1 MKFYKECEKS
11 KAICENC
18 REIVV
23 TTFKVRDVPFSDTP
37 GVVKNLLVSVCDT
50 CDEIVA
56 IPHQSSI
63 KIKEHKEHKLKS
75 LEARIPYHI
84 SDILYAATFAI
95 NGSVPVGSLSSSI
108 FKFYIHHLA
117 KDKRRNKKL
126 VKYSTS
132 KLFSG
137 KSKDRFSIKLNESI
151 MEDFDLLKKE
161 TKLNKTH
168 LMKSIILLI
177 NDDINNKK
185 YPGNV
190 EKLKEISIAL

>member
-1 MKFYKECEKS
+1 MKFYKENEKS
-11 KAICENC
+11 KAICEKC
-18 REIVV
+18 KEIVV
-23 TTFKVRDVPFSDTP
+23 TTFQVRDVPFSKSKGT
-37 GVVKNLLVSVCDT
+37 VKNILVSVCDK

-63 KIKEHKEHKLKS
+63 KIKERKEQKPKS
-75 LEARIPYHI
+75 LEARLPYHI
-84 SDILYAATFAI
+84 SDILYAATHEI

-137 KSKDRFSIKLNESI
+137 KSKDRFSIKLNESV
-151 MEDFDLLKKE
+151 MEEFVALQNE
-161 TKLNKTH
+161 TKLNKSN

-190 EKLKEISIAL
+190 ERLKEISIAL